1 MNLLGITISDQIVHA
16 LGWTLIHSL
25 WQGAVIGLLMAG
37 VMTYLRHRNA
47 RLRYMAYIA
56 GLLLLFTASVITY
69 SIIFHHN
76 GPVKQITSEQKTI
89 SDPLVSG
96 VILLIRQGTSETL
109 SSSITG
115 IKHTI
120 EATINFFETNTPV
133 FVIIWI
139 AGMLIFL
146 IKLLG
151 GLAYAHRLKSAK
163 TRCTGEEIL
172 KRFMEL
178 KKKIGLSSKIDLLES
193 VMVKVPMVVGCLKPV
208 ILLPA
213 GVISGLP
220 MQQIETI
227 LIHELI
233 HIYRK
238 DYLVNIFQSVM
249 EVLFFFNPVIW
260 WISRNIRIEREN
272 ICDDM
277 TLAYCQDSLTYARAL
292 ASLQEIEQD
301 IPVMATA
308 LTGRREQL
316 LNRIYRI
323 IGRPYFKPAFTEG
336 IIPAIVILVIALT
349 LSSHAA
355 LSFGASEKDIRTE
368 AYPGQSSVTWQS
380 PPLFVGLV
388 PETGSK
394 SKNSLNS
401 EKSLSIQP
409 VGRIQMC
416 MPGPLLMNP
425 SVLLMYN
432 GDTTKITAEKSMQEA
447 KKVYEEAIHQQ
458 NEAMKEMQ
466 KTIEMQRR
474 AQEQYIRALREQQRL
489 NVEKYRQAREERY
502 RNFREQYKHNCDS
515 LDYNN
520 QLNLVVPNGLWTEFF
535 DLPVPGNMV
544 PPCLSDKYFKFK
556 RGKNFFYFGDT
567 TCIDTIG
574 NLGSDKFKR
583 FFYSYGFD
591 SLSTDTAGHP
601 CNLLWSN
608 VLDLPPGVIEELD
621 SVNDVIGDYSFTF
634 PEDSDKEEFQYEWQ
648 KALKDYDFQYALP
661 EEGDLNIEFPE
672 GYARPLPPTDDLFYG
687 YNYDYDYAHHSHVDV
702 LKVKQIIREELISDG
717 LIEEERSYI
726 VEINAK
732 EMVINGEKQDKD
744 VHSKYKRLLESAL
757 GEKLKDGYTYF
768 F

>member
-37 VMTYLRHRNA
+37 VMAYLRHRNA
-47 RLRYMAYIA
+47 RFRYMAYIA

-69 SIIFHHN
+69 SIISHHD

-89 SDPLVSG
+89 NDPLVSG

-120 EATINFFETNTPV
+120 ASTINFFEANTPV
-133 FVIIWI
+133 IVIIWI

-163 TRCTGEEIL
+163 TRPTGEEIL
-172 KRFMEL
+172 LRFIEL
-178 KKKIGLSSKIDLLES
+178 KRKIGLFRKIDLLES
-193 VMVKVPMVVGCLKPV
+193 AMVKVPMVVGCLKPV

-227 LIHELI
+227 LIHEMI

-260 WISRNIRIEREN
+260 WISRQIRIEREN

-277 TLAYCQDSLTYARAL
+277 TVAYCQDSLTYARAL
-292 ASLQEIEQD
+292 ASLQEIEQE
-301 IPVMATA
+301 IPMLVTA
-308 LTGRREQL
+308 LTGRKEQL

-323 IGRPYFKPAFTEG
+323 IGKPYFKPAFTEG

-355 LSFGASEKDIRTE
+355 ISYGPSEKAIKPE
-368 AYPGQSSVTWQS
+368 AYPGQSSFTWQS

-394 SKNSLNS
+394 ARNSLNS
-401 EKSLSIQP
+401 EKSLNIQP
-409 VGRIQMC
+409 VGRIRMC
-416 MPGPLLMNP
+416 MPGPLLAHP
-425 SVLLMYN
+425 SGLLMYS
-432 GDTTKITAEKSMQEA
+432 GDTTKPAREKAMEEA
-447 KKVYEEAIHQQ
+447 KKAFEEASRQR

-466 KTIEMQRR
+466 KTTELQRK
-474 AQEQYIRALREQQRL
+474 AQEQYLKALREQQHL
-489 NVEKYRQAREERY
+489 NAMPPIPL
-502 RNFREQYKHNCDS
+502 NKH
-515 LDYNN
+515 
-520 QLNLVVPNGLWTEFF
+520 
-535 DLPVPGNMV
+535 
-544 PPCLSDKYFKFK
+544 FKF
-556 RGKNFFYFGDT
+556 RHGKNFYYFDDSDTACMDLRGDF
-567 TCIDTIG
+567 G
-574 NLGSDKFKR
+574 PDKFNR
-583 FFYSYGFD
+583 LFYSYGFD
-591 SLSTDTAGHP
+591 SLSTDTTCPHP
-601 CNLLWSN
+601 CGLLWSN

-621 SVNDVIGDYSFTF
+621 SIDDVIGDYSSTF
-634 PEDSDKEEFQYEWQ
+634 PEDFETEDFSREWEE
-648 KALKDYDFQYALP
+648 ALKDYEFQYAVPEESERDWELP
-661 EEGDLNIEFPE
+661 EEF
-672 GYARPLPPTDDLFYG
+672 ARPLPPVDDLFVNYG
-687 YNYDYDYAHHSHVDV
+687 HSDHDLDV
-702 LKVKQIIREELISDG
+702 LKVKKIIREELISDG
-717 LIEEERSYI
+717 LIAEERNYI
-726 VEINAK
+726 IEITAK
-732 EMVINGEKQDKD
+732 EMVINGVIQEKD
-744 VHSKYKRLLESAL
+744 VHAKYRRLLESAF
-757 GEKLKDGYTYF
+757 GEKLKEGYTYF